1 MDNLGVLDQLFY
13 KADQYKVASVIM
25 GGASILAPAVTGE
38 KLDAQDIASHLAARL
53 ENIPLL
59 RKKLVQDPLRI
70 GSVRKVD
77 DPAFDIHD
85 HIFIDSLAK
94 PGGYKQLAQHIAEL
108 SAEPLGL
115 TRLWRWTV
123 LDGLAGGKLA
133 VVCKIHHAL
142 AYGLGVVEVLSS
154 IYDPK
159 PVAPEK
165 PAKKS
170 RQIADE
176 PTPYALLGDA
186 VAESTYRLFVK
197 TPKFVFKNTAPILSA
212 LGNGL
217 REQLA
222 NRAEPDKNNLMNMVD
237 ATSLN
242 ISQYSDKRSMAWRTF
257 SLPEFKT
264 ISRHFGCTI
273 NDLGLLLFSFAL
285 ENYFKLTGEPIDFDL
300 WCGVP
305 ISTRTETSGSAGN
318 QVTAG
323 RVCLHNTMQDPIER
337 LRAISADAHEAKQAA
352 RPEKSLVDME
362 ELGEVLPNAA
372 VDGLLYLSG
381 RFNLMGRLGGK
392 YAVMNAL
399 LSNVPGPPATVYV
412 ANGAMVESIP
422 MIPAIDV
429 IALSGGIVSVDKAIT
444 IGFHCDGETVKDPE
458 LFAQGL
464 ELGLIALQKAMKPA
478 RKKRRKTAAAKSAR
492 A

>member
-38 KLDAQDIASHLAARL
+38 PLEAKAIAGHLAARL

-59 RKKLVQDPLRI
+59 RKKLVQDPLRL

-77 DPAFDIHD
+77 DPDFDIHE
-85 HIFIDSLAK
+85 HIFVDSLAR
-94 PGGYKQLAQHIAEL
+94 PGGYKQLAQRIAEL

-123 LDGLAGGKLA
+123 IEGLKGGKLA

-142 AYGLGVVEVLSS
+142 ADGVGVVEVLSS

-165 PAKKS
+165 PQGQ
-170 RQIADE
+170 RREIPDE
-176 PTPYALLGDA
+176 PSAYALLADA
-186 VAESTYRLFVK
+186 IAQSTHRLWVK
-197 TPKFVFKNTAPILSA
+197 TPRFIFKNGIPLLAA
-212 LGNGL
+212 LGSGL
-217 REQLA
+217 REQIA
-222 NRAEPDKNNLMNMVD
+222 NRGEPDKNSLLTLVD
-237 ATSLN
+237 PTSLN
-242 ISQYSDKRSMAWRTF
+242 ISQYSDTRSVAWRTF
-257 SLPEFKT
+257 ELPEFKT

-285 ENYFKLTGEPIDFDL
+285 EHYFQATGEHIDFDL
-300 WCGVP
+300 WCGMP
-305 ISTRTETSGSAGN
+305 ISTRTESSGTAGN
-318 QVTAG
+318 QVTAS
-323 RVCLHNTMQDPIER
+323 RVCLHNTIADPVKR
-337 LRAISADAHEAKQAA
+337 LQAIHADAQQAKLAA
-352 RPEKSLVDME
+352 RPEQPLLDMK
-362 ELGEVLPNAA
+362 ELGEIMPSMA

-381 RFNLMGRLGGK
+381 RLNLFGKFGGK

-399 LSNVPGPPATVYV
+399 LSNVPGPPTTVYV

-422 MIPAIDV
+422 LIPAIDV
-429 IALSGGIVSVDKAIT
+429 IALSGGIVSVDQAIT
-444 IGFHCDGETVKDPE
+444 IGFHCDGLTVENPE
-458 LFAQGL
+458 LFTEGVERGFAA
-464 ELGLIALQKAMKPA
+464 IKKAIKPVA
-478 RKKRRKTAAAKSAR
+478 KKRRKARAAKSAS
-492 A
+492 